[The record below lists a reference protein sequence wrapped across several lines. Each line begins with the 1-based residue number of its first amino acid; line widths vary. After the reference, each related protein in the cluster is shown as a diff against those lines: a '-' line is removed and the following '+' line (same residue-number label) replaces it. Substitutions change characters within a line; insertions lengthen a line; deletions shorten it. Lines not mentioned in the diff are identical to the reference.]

1 MSELENNIKDFLRN
15 REIQPSVD
23 AWERME
29 KLLQEETKRKLQ
41 KLFYS
46 TTIAASILLLICGW
60 WFFQST
66 NTIPSQINS
75 KESFVVETKNEVIP
89 SIDKE
94 IVNKKATQKQV
105 HMVSHQVTKKKPYIK
120 EVYTNPIENKEDFQD
135 EYEVGELVLNESV
148 IQKSD
153 IGIQEKL
160 VVHQSE
166 VEISVN
172 PELLLRS
179 TNIERQIEN
188 VITDGQNFWKKV
200 GEIHKL
206 VQH

>member
-1 MSELENNIKDFLRN
+1 MSEFENNIKDFFRN
-15 REIQPSVD
+15 REIEPSAG

-29 KLLQEETKRKLQ
+29 KLLQEETKRKPQ
-41 KLFYS
+41 KLFYW

-75 KESFVVETKNEVIP
+75 KKSFVLETKNEVIP

-105 HMVSHQVTKKKPYIK
+105 HMVYYQVTKKKPYIK

-153 IGIQEKL
+153 IEIEEKL

-179 TNIERQIEN
+179 TDIERQIEN

>member
-1 MSELENNIKDFLRN
+1 MSEFENNIKDFFRN
-15 REIQPSVD
+15 REIEPSVD

-29 KLLQEETKRKLQ
+29 KLLQEEANRKPQ
-41 KLFYS
+41 KLFYWS
-46 TTIAASILLLICGW
+46 TIAASILLLICAW

-75 KESFVVETKNEVIP
+75 KKSFVLETKNEVIP

-105 HMVSHQVTKKKPYIK
+105 HMVSYQVTKKKPYIK

-153 IGIQEKL
+153 IEIEEKL

-179 TNIERQIEN
+179 TDIERQIEN

>member
-1 MSELENNIKDFLRN
+1 MSEFENNIKDFFRN
-15 REIQPSVD
+15 REIEPSVD

-29 KLLQEETKRKLQ
+29 KLLQEEANRKLQ
-41 KLFYS
+41 KLFYWS
-46 TTIAASILLLICGW
+46 TIAASILLLICAW

-75 KESFVVETKNEVIP
+75 KKSFVLETKNEVIP

-105 HMVSHQVTKKKPYIK
+105 HMVSYQVTKKKPYIK

-153 IGIQEKL
+153 IEIEEKL

-179 TNIERQIEN
+179 TDIERQIEN